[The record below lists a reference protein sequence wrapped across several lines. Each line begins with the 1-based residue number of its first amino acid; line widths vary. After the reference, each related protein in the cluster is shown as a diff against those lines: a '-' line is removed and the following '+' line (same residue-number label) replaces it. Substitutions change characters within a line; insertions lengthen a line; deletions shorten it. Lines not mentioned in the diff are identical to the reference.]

1 MREQKLLP
9 LLLLM
14 SLLVFA
20 LFKLGAVLLPF
31 GLAAAIAYG
40 LNPLVTYF
48 EMRGIRRQRAVMIVY
63 LALVCLFVTLAFLGI
78 SAAIQSASNF
88 GVELPVY
95 VRRVRDLGVQN
106 VALLERWPVLSHGN
120 VGTWLHQQ
128 IDQGAHTWLVTAM
141 QKVPSAVSL
150 HVLPLLEMSLLVPF
164 LVFFF
169 MLDGP
174 AFLDKLLDFVPARYV
189 EMTLN
194 IIVEI
199 NYSLGNYLRGIML
212 QSCFMGFFAGIG
224 YWLMGLHYAVYIAV
238 WVSLT
243 SFIPYL
249 GPLSAAVAGSLVAL
263 VQWGTLGSLVKVL
276 MVYGA
281 IRMLDDWLIQ
291 PLILRRAVDIHPLLL
306 VFTLMA
312 GASLGGF
319 WGLFFGVP
327 IACMLKVLIQV
338 GWQWYC
344 TEYGSR
350 PAPVPSELSE
360 IPII

>member
-1 MREQKLLP
+1 MRSQKLLP
-9 LLLLM
+9 VV
-14 SLLVFA
+14 LLVA
-20 LFKLGAVLLPF
+20 LLSYALIKLGAVLLPF
-31 GLAAAIAYG
+31 SLAAAVAYC
-40 LNPLVTYF
+40 LNPLVAYF
-48 EMRGIRRQRAVMIVY
+48 EMRGIRRRRAVMVVY
-63 LALVCLFVTLAFLGI
+63 LALICLFVMLAFLGI

-88 GVELPVY
+88 GVELPIY
-95 VRRVRDLGVQN
+95 VRQVRDLGIRN
-106 VALLERWPVLSHGN
+106 VALLDHLPMLSHGN
-120 VGTWLHQQ
+120 AGIWLHQQ
-128 IDQGAHTWLVTAM
+128 IGQGAHTWLLAAM
-141 QKVPSAVSL
+141 QKIPSMVSL
-150 HVLPLLEMSLLVPF
+150 HLLPLVEMSLLVPF

-174 AFLDKLLDFVPARYV
+174 DFLDRLLDFVPARHV

-194 IIVEI
+194 IFVEI

-212 QSCFMGFFAGIG
+212 QSCFMGFLAGVG

-249 GPLSAAVAGSLVAL
+249 GPISAAVAGSLVAL
-263 VQWGTLGSLVKVL
+263 IQWGTVGGLVKVL
-276 MVYGA
+276 VLYA
-281 IRMLDDWLIQ
+281 VIRTLDDWLLQ
-291 PLILRRAVDIHPLLL
+291 PFILRRAVNIHPLLL

-319 WGLFFGVP
+319 WGLLFGVP

-338 GWQWYC
+338 GWQWYQ
-344 TEYGSR
+344 TEYGSA
-350 PAPVPSELSE
+350 APILPDATQ